1 MSQSSATKSTW
12 GKFATLQAAQ
22 AAQQEL
28 KAAGIEPD
36 KIVLES
42 ENFSAPKQ
50 LEDTEAIANLKTGA
64 ITGAVLGAIVGL
76 SISLIL
82 TDFAHLGLAVLN
94 NFQTIHYFSPIMGAI
109 VGAAGIGLISGISGA
124 SVPDNESN
132 NSVSSSKRHLVVVK
146 GSLEDVALSR
156 EIIARQGGEVEE
168 ADRR

>member
-1 MSQSSATKSTW
+1 MSQSSATESTW
-12 GKFATLQAAQ
+12 GKFATLEAAR
-22 AAQQEL
+22 AARQEL
-28 KAAGIEPD
+28 TAAGIESD

-50 LEDTEAIANLKTGA
+50 LEDTGAIANLKTGA

-76 SISLIL
+76 SIGLIL
-82 TDFAHLGLAVLN
+82 TDFAHLGLGALN
-94 NFQTIHYFSPIMGAI
+94 NFQTIHYFSPVMGAI

-124 SVPDNESN
+124 NVPAREINKI
-132 NSVSSSKRHLVVVK
+132 NSESKRHLVVVK